1 MMDKKYHYN
10 LYREALNFARP
21 NFEKYAELAAFYE
34 LEQEN
39 LPKYNSNKPWLYALN
54 MPYATDAID
63 LRVASLQA
71 NDYIG
76 EIEPLSPNDVDRVD
90 KLNQAYQVMWREM
103 NLDNFINDIIPIS
116 AVLGSAY
123 THIIFDDE
131 KQVGGSGR
139 KRAGRLIPYTI
150 DTASVLI
157 DPKALSLGEADYVC
171 VTERITKNK
180 IEKLYPNFNFKD
192 AMEDQSAEDRGEVY
206 VGNEFIEPKGD
217 ELFTRITVYEK
228 DTNEDGLCT
237 VHKTVLI
244 NDATVEE
251 TKDMGIRC
259 FPIAQL
265 RWKKKLKSPYG
276 VGMMEMLLPIQ
287 KVVNEIESANANAN
301 MQYSAPS
308 FVLSEDAGI
317 DPEDLAMSS
326 GAPGTVYVVNSG
338 VDPNKVITSLMPNRG
353 IDQGLVLTR
362 QELERTIYKLASVN
376 EQFMGATGTAGNTA
390 QGANES
396 IARAK
401 IIENL
406 FLANLEEYT
415 EQLTRIIVEFLVVGF
430 AGETIYTRGE
440 KQSDNTFSFS
450 QFDIPEDAQDLEY
463 TYYIQLSVKTKY
475 SKELQKSQLL
485 ELYTI
490 ERQYET
496 NEVKGINFLDILKA
510 LDVPQ
515 TQEIV
520 DRYKKSIQM
529 DAEQKAQLVSE
540 ILTVA
545 QTLGIDA
552 QMANSAIAEVITG
565 ALETP
570 NLDQFMQLAQQQAMQ
585 TSQAIDGTVNDL
597 AAEQEQA
604 AMLQAEDDEVN
615 APVTAT
621 MPTGDMMNGMF

>member
-1 MMDKKYHYN
+1 MSDKKYHYN
-10 LYREALNFARP
+10 LYREALDFARP

-39 LPKYNSNKPWLYALN
+39 LPKYSDNKPWLYALN

-71 NDYIG
+71 KDYIG
-76 EIEPLSPNDVDRVD
+76 ELEPLSPIDVDRVD
-90 KLNQAYQVMWREM
+90 KLNQAYHVMWREM
-103 NLDNFINDIIPIS
+103 NMDNFINDVIPIS

-131 KQVGGSGR
+131 QKVGGTGR
-139 KRAGRLIPYTI
+139 QRLGRLIPYTL

-157 DPKALSLGEADYVC
+157 DPKALSLAEADYVC
-171 VTERITKNK
+171 VTERITKRK
-180 IEKLYPNFNFKD
+180 IEKMYKGFNFKQ
-192 AMEDQSAEDRGEVY
+192 ALETQSYEDRGEVY
-206 VGNEFIEPKGD
+206 VGNEYIEPKDD

-228 DTNEDGLCT
+228 DINEDGKCT

-244 NDATVEE
+244 NDVVVEE
-251 TKDMGIRC
+251 TKDMGLRC

-338 VDPNKVITSLMPNRG
+338 VDPSKVISSLMPNRG
-353 IDQGLVLTR
+353 VDQGLVVTR

-390 QGANES
+390 QGAAES

-406 FLANLEEYT
+406 FLSNLEEYT
-415 EQLTRIIVEFLVVGF
+415 EQLTRIIVEFLVNGF

-440 KQSDNTFSFS
+440 KQSDNSFTFS
-450 QFDIPEDAQDLEY
+450 QFEIPKDAQDLEY
-463 TYYIQLSVKTKY
+463 TYYVQLNVKTKY

-490 ERQYET
+490 ERQYNT

-520 DRYKKSIQM
+520 DRYKQSVQM
-529 DAEQKAQLVSE
+529 DAEQKAQLVTE

-552 QMANSAIAEVITG
+552 QLANSAIAEIITG

-570 NLDQFMQLAQQQAMQ
+570 NLDQFMQMAQQQAMQ
-585 TSQAIDGTVNDL
+585 TSQAVDQTVNDISM
-597 AAEQEQA
+597 EQEEQAMLEAEQA
-604 AMLQAEDDEVN
+604 AVNQEV
-615 APVTAT
+615 
-621 MPTGDMMNGMF
+621 MPQGGMPEGMM